1 MVFWVD
7 KKVMLGDMCRRF
19 QKIKSHYNVAG
30 YHHICNCAQIKKTKM
45 LIEAEEAVHYRA
57 ADHTDKVEVW
67 LRPVAYVAYSRYL

>member
-45 LIEAEEAVHYRA
+45 LIEA
-57 ADHTDKVEVW
+57 DHTDKVEVW
-67 LRPVAYVAYSRYL
+67 LRPVAHVAYSRYL